1 MEYGFRCYFGD
12 RSSDRSRR
20 IHIPG
25 SRYST
30 PCLLHQCSAVFIF
43 DTLFPVQRIL
53 YLHALI
59 QRVVQLQQEKKP
71 LRVSSHLQGQQRLRY
86 FLQLPYRF
94 SIPLIIISILMH
106 WVLSQSLFL
115 VVGDKRED
123 ETSDLEWEFAT
134 VGYSPIAI
142 MFAVIASLFM
152 VAWVVITG

>member
-1 MEYGFRCYFGD
+1 MFTSPMFRSLYF
-12 RSSDRSRR
+12 RYFISSTTDSL
-20 IHIPG
+20 PA
-25 SRYST
+25 
-30 PCLLHQCSAVFIF
+30 CSHPESGPASA
-43 DTLFPVQRIL
+43 RK
-53 YLHALI
+53 
-59 QRVVQLQQEKKP
+59 KKP

-142 MFAVIASLFM
+142 MFAVITSLFM

>member
-1 MEYGFRCYFGD
+1 ML
-12 RSSDRSRR
+12 SSREWS
-20 IHIPG
+20 
-25 SRYST
+25 SFSKK
-30 PCLLHQCSAVFIF
+30 
-43 DTLFPVQRIL
+43 
-53 YLHALI
+53 
-59 QRVVQLQQEKKP
+59 KKP
-71 LRVSSHLQGQQRLRY
+71 LRVSSHLQGQQRSRY